1 MNKYLLFLI
10 AGAFGAYINKLRR
23 RMSWKRFTRS
33 CIIAIFTATIAGIL
47 FQHFFN
53 FPIPVVNALCGIV
66 GVFSESILDEAEEFI
81 NNASEIL
88 KKKFE
93 N

>member
-1 MNKYLLFLI
+1 
-10 AGAFGAYINKLRR
+10 
-23 RMSWKRFTRS
+23 MSWKRFTRS

-66 GVFSESILDEAEEFI
+66 GVFSESILDEIEDFI
-81 NNASEIL
+81 KKASNYID
-88 KKKFE
+88 KKL